1 MHVAL
6 DCRYAF
12 PHLSGIGRY
21 VTQLV
26 RGLAVHPERPAR
38 ISVICRDPEALTR
51 LLGPLPGIDPVR
63 LDIAPRSPGGLLPL
77 RSLLKRLGPDVFH
90 TPDAFA
96 PLFPTCAT
104 VITIHDLIPLACR
117 GRLSRGLKSRFAPVW
132 KAWQRT
138 QCRHASAVLTCSQHS
153 LSDVRDILRPD
164 MSRVSVVYPG
174 LPPATPGT
182 DPEVLT
188 RLGVSPGRYLLY
200 VGRRDPY
207 KNVAACVRVLG
218 RLRDSHPDLKLVL
231 AGHPDPRFPEPEI
244 ERDRLGLADRVVTA
258 GHLSDAEIEAL
269 YASAGVTVLLSR
281 YEGFGYTILESM
293 ARGTPVVSSPRT
305 SLREVGGDVPMYADP
320 DDTDAAADAA
330 HRLLTDATLRA
341 EHVRRGYANVAR
353 FTLERQAS
361 ETLEVYRRVLRR

>member
-26 RGLAVHPERPAR
+26 RGLAVHPDRPAR
-38 ISVICRDPEALTR
+38 ISVICRDPDAITR
-51 LLGPLPGIDPVR
+51 LLGPLPGIEPVR
-63 LDIAPRSPGGLLPL
+63 LDIAPRSPAGLIPL
-77 RSLLKRLGPDVFH
+77 RSLLKRLRPDVFH

-96 PLFPTCAT
+96 PLFPKCPT

-117 GRLSRGLKSRFAPVW
+117 GRLSRGLKSRLAPVW
-132 KAWQRT
+132 QVWQRT
-138 QCRHASAVLTCSQHS
+138 QCRHAAAVLTCSQHS
-153 LSDVRDILRPD
+153 LSDVREYLRPE
-164 MSRVSVVYPG
+164 MSKVRVVYPG
-174 LPPATPGT
+174 LPPVTPRT
-182 DPEVLT
+182 DPEVLAG
-188 RLGVSPGRYLLY
+188 LGLTAGRYLLY

-218 RLRDSHPDLKLVL
+218 RLRDTHRDLKLVL
-231 AGHPDPRFPEPEI
+231 AGHPDPRFPEPEH
-244 ERDRLGLADRVVTA
+244 ERDRLGLASRVVTA
-258 GHLSDAEIEAL
+258 GHLSDAEIDAL
-269 YASAGVTVLLSR
+269 YTSAGATLLLSR

-305 SLREVGGDVPMYADP
+305 SLREVGADAPLYADP
-320 DDTDAAADAA
+320 DDTDTAADAV
-330 HRLLTDATLRA
+330 HRLLTDDALRA
-341 EHVRRGYANVAR
+341 EHVSRGHANVAR

-361 ETLEVYRRVLRR
+361 ETLEVYRGVLR